1 MEAIEPYWS
10 WWTKLGLLPSSVSVL
25 ISDSRASDPGTPADQ
40 RELHFKPETSEA
52 YCVYVGACDMKHS
65 GRNLLGVAP
74 TPGEAI
80 QQRHLHLE
88 VGEHLN
94 NVDVKQERFHRH
106 PAEGSQVEKLQEQG
120 NCDTGGLNGEK
131 GGEISVS

>member
-1 MEAIEPYWS
+1 M
-10 WWTKLGLLPSSVSVL
+10 L
-25 ISDSRASDPGTPADQ
+25 
-40 RELHFKPETSEA
+40 TS
-52 YCVYVGACDMKHS
+52 ACQVKHI
-65 GRNLLGVAP
+65 GRSLLGVAP

-94 NVDVKQERFHRH
+94 NVDVKQEHFNRH
-106 PAEGSQVEKLQEQG
+106 PAEGSQVEILQEQG

-131 GGEISVS
+131 GGEISVCDVTAVRKRSSLSDSWSRWDSTSSASSNLHPYNSWTMN

>member
-1 MEAIEPYWS
+1 
-10 WWTKLGLLPSSVSVL
+10 
-25 ISDSRASDPGTPADQ
+25 
-40 RELHFKPETSEA
+40 
-52 YCVYVGACDMKHS
+52 MKHM

-94 NVDVKQERFHRH
+94 NVDVQQERFNRH
-106 PAEGSQVEKLQEQG
+106 PAEGSQVEILQEQG

-131 GGEISVS
+131 RGEMNVRDVTSVGQRSSTVPCPARGRGRIQARVQAVFTSL

>member
-1 MEAIEPYWS
+1 M
-10 WWTKLGLLPSSVSVL
+10 
-25 ISDSRASDPGTPADQ
+25 
-40 RELHFKPETSEA
+40 KP
-52 YCVYVGACDMKHS
+52 CGQ
-65 GRNLLGVAP
+65 NLLGVAP

-94 NVDVKQERFHRH
+94 NVDVQQERFNRH

-131 GGEISVS
+131 GGEMSVRDVTAVGQRSSSFPCPSRVRGLHLPSTFTLMVGSSPNFASL

>member
-1 MEAIEPYWS
+1 
-10 WWTKLGLLPSSVSVL
+10 
-25 ISDSRASDPGTPADQ
+25 
-40 RELHFKPETSEA
+40 
-52 YCVYVGACDMKHS
+52 MKHI

-80 QQRHLHLE
+80 QQRHIHLE

-94 NVDVKQERFHRH
+94 NVDVKQERFNRH

-120 NCDTGGLNGEK
+120 NCDTGGLYGEK
-131 GGEISVS
+131 GGEISGCDVTSIGQRSFYCPFPCRGRGRIQPKFC